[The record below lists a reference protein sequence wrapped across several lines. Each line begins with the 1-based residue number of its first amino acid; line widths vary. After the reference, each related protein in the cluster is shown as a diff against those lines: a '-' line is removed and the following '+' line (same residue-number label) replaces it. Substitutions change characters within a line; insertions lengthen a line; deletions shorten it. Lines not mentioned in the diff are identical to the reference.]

1 MFPKSPARQM
11 YPNPGQQLYT
21 PYPIPQLPPMA
32 QKKKGFLAKLFKKH
46 DPTEP
51 FMQMVPPY
59 RQIEGQTPM
68 MHQHQQPPP
77 QYQQQYPQQYQQQ
90 YPQRYQQQYPQQ
102 YQQQYQPYMQQH
114 PEQMIPPQMYESNET
129 RGGAATTAASSS
141 GIGSFFANLISNPTN
156 MINNIEKVSQVVQSV
171 SPVVEQYGPIMRN
184 LPSIVKILTSG
195 KSTEE
200 DPAEDQTEDLT
211 EKVEVATPPP
221 PQKKRKRKKIAIEPA
236 IEKEVREE
244 PVQKIATKPKLYV

>member
-1 MFPKSPARQM
+1 MFPKSPVRQM
-11 YPNPGQQLYT
+11 YPHPGQQPYT

-59 RQIEGQTPM
+59 RQIEGQPPM
-68 MHQHQQPPP
+68 MHQQQPP
-77 QYQQQYPQQYQQQ
+77 QYQQQYQQQ
-90 YPQRYQQQYPQQ
+90 YPHQYPHQ
-102 YQQQYQPYMQQH
+102 YSQQYQPYMQQY

-141 GIGSFFANLISNPTN
+141 GIGSFFSNLISNPTN

-200 DPAEDQTEDLT
+200 DQTEDLT

-221 PQKKRKRKKIAIEPA
+221 PQKKRKRKKIVIEPA
-236 IEKEVREE
+236 IETEVREE

>member
-1 MFPKSPARQM
+1 MFPKSHIRQM
-11 YPNPGQQLYT
+11 YPHQGQQPYT

-59 RQIEGQTPM
+59 QQMEGPPPM
-68 MHQHQQPPP
+68 MHQQTPP
-77 QYQQQYPQQYQQQ
+77 QYQQQYPQQYS
-90 YPQRYQQQYPQQ
+90 
-102 YQQQYQPYMQQH
+102 QQYQPYMQHH
-114 PEQMIPPQMYESNET
+114 PERMIPPQMYESNET

-200 DPAEDQTEDLT
+200 DPTENQAEDIT

-221 PQKKRKRKKIAIEPA
+221 PQKKRKRKKIVIEPV
-236 IEKEVREE
+236 IEKELRED

>member
-1 MFPKSPARQM
+1 MFPKSPMRQM
-11 YPNPGQQLYT
+11 YPNPGQQPYT

-51 FMQMVPPY
+51 YMQMVPPY
-59 RQIEGQTPM
+59 RQIEGPPM
-68 MHQHQQPPP
+68 MHQQPPP
-77 QYQQQYPQQYQQQ
+77 QYRQQYQQQ
-90 YPQRYQQQYPQQ
+90 YQHQYPQQ

-114 PEQMIPPQMYESNET
+114 PEQMIPPQMYESNDT
-129 RGGAATTAASSS
+129 RGGAATTATSSS
-141 GIGSFFANLISNPTN
+141 GIGSFFSNLISNPTT

-200 DPAEDQTEDLT
+200 NPTEDQTEDVT
-211 EKVEVATPPP
+211 EKVEVATPHPP
-221 PQKKRKRKKIAIEPA
+221 SKKRKRKKMVIEPV

>member
-11 YPNPGQQLYT
+11 YPNQGQQPYT

-51 FMQMVPPY
+51 YMQMVPPY
-59 RQIEGQTPM
+59 RQMEGAPPM
-68 MHQHQQPPP
+68 MHQHQQQQPQYRQHYPP
-77 QYQQQYPQQYQQQ
+77 QYQQQYPQQYS
-90 YPQRYQQQYPQQ
+90 
-102 YQQQYQPYMQQH
+102 QQYQPYMQQH

-141 GIGSFFANLISNPTN
+141 GIGSFISNLISNPTN

-200 DPAEDQTEDLT
+200 DQAENQTKDVA

-221 PQKKRKRKKIAIEPA
+221 PRKKRKRKKIVIEPV

>member
-1 MFPKSPARQM
+1 MFPKSPTRQM
-11 YPNPGQQLYT
+11 YPNQGQQPYT

-51 FMQMVPPY
+51 YMQMVPPY
-59 RQIEGQTPM
+59 RQMEGAPPM

-77 QYQQQYPQQYQQQ
+77 QYRQQYQQQ
-90 YPQRYQQQYPQQ
+90 YSQPYPQQ
-102 YQQQYQPYMQQH
+102 YSQQYSQQYQPYMQQH
-114 PEQMIPPQMYESNET
+114 QEQMIPPQMYESNET

-200 DPAEDQTEDLT
+200 DQAEGQTEDVT
-211 EKVEVATPPP
+211 EKVEVATPTPP
-221 PQKKRKRKKIAIEPA
+221 LKKRKRKKIVIEPV

>member
-1 MFPKSPARQM
+1 MFPKSPMRQM
-11 YPNPGQQLYT
+11 YPNPGQQPYT

-51 FMQMVPPY
+51 YMQMVPPY
-59 RQIEGQTPM
+59 RQIEGPPM
-68 MHQHQQPPP
+68 MHQQPPP
-77 QYQQQYPQQYQQQ
+77 QYRQQYQQQ
-90 YPQRYQQQYPQQ
+90 YQHQYP
-102 YQQQYQPYMQQH
+102 QQYQPYMQQH
-114 PEQMIPPQMYESNET
+114 PEQMIPPQMYESNDT
-129 RGGAATTAASSS
+129 RGGAATTATSSS
-141 GIGSFFANLISNPTN
+141 GIGSFFSNLISNPTT

-200 DPAEDQTEDLT
+200 NPTEDQTEDVT
-211 EKVEVATPPP
+211 EKVEVATPHPP
-221 PQKKRKRKKIAIEPA
+221 SKKGKKMVIEPV